1 MMREDSTTLL
11 QRYFGYTS
19 FRPNQKE
26 IIDTV
31 DKGKDC
37 LVVMPTGG
45 GKSICFQIP
54 ALMNPGLTI
63 VISPLISL
71 MQDQVSSLK
80 ANGIAAAYFN
90 STLNL
95 SEQQALIEE
104 VMQAEIRLL
113 YVSPEKLMTE
123 EISRLISRVKVN
135 LIAVD
140 EAHCISQW
148 GHDFRPE
155 YAMLGRVR
163 TMLPDVPVIAL
174 TATADRLTRQDISEK
189 LALKDPEIFIAS
201 FDRPNLHL
209 RVLPG
214 QKRLQQ
220 IQNFIAARPGQGGII
235 YCLSRKSTESLAA
248 KLQQAG
254 HTAAFYHAGMTAKA
268 RYRIQERFLNDEVPI
283 ICATIAFGMGIDKPN
298 VRWVIHYNL
307 PKNLE
312 GYYQEI
318 GRAGRDSLPSDTVLF
333 FSYGDVIQ
341 LRQFLEGSGQREVME
356 SKLDRMHQYA
366 TANVC
371 RRKILLQYFGET
383 LEKDCGHC
391 DVCESPPE
399 RFDGTVIAQKAL
411 SAVVRMNQTAG
422 MLLLVDVL
430 RGSQRQEILTKG
442 FDQIKTY
449 GAGRDIPGRDW
460 QSYIQQMLHSGLFD
474 IAYEHGNVLTLT
486 ELAKEVLLGQRKV
499 ELVKPVLEEQQ
510 PARANIISQK
520 DGFFQGL
527 EEKFRK
533 MRQALAMA
541 EGLRPYHIFT
551 DATLVDILKKLPLVN
566 DDLPEVEGIGSAKQ
580 QKYGADILEVIQHHL
595 ILSLKGDGYYPKGIS
610 SRITLACYLEDWDI
624 QQIAEKRQLKS
635 GTICA
640 HLVKLHQE
648 GYNIDLK
655 ELLPASD
662 LSQIK
667 EAKQQLGNK
676 ASAKEY
682 FEFFKGDISYDNIRL
697 GLAVVG

>member
-90 STLNL
+90 STLTP
-95 SEQQALIEE
+95 SEQKALIEE

-155 YAMLGRVR
+155 YAMLGRIR
-163 TMLPDVPVIAL
+163 NMLPDVPVIAL
-174 TATADRLTRQDISEK
+174 TATADRLTRQDIAEK

-220 IQNFIAARPGQGGII
+220 IQNFIAARPGQSGII

-298 VRWVIHYNL
+298 VRWVLHYNL

-383 LEKDCGHC
+383 MQNDCGHC

-411 SAVVRMNQTAG
+411 SAVARMGQTAG

-460 QSYIQQMLHSGLFD
+460 QSYIQQMLHMGLFD
-474 IAYEHGNVLTLT
+474 IAYEHGNVLTLKP
-486 ELAKEVLLGQRKV
+486 LAKEVLLGQRKV
-499 ELVKPVLEEQQ
+499 ELVKPILEEQK
-510 PARANIISQK
+510 PSRTNIISQK
-520 DGFFQGL
+520 DGFFHGL

-533 MRQALAMA
+533 MRQALAKE

-580 QKYGADILEVIQHHL
+580 QKYGTDILGLVQNHL
-595 ILSLKGDGYYPKGIS
+595 ILSLEGDGYYPKGIS
-610 SRITLACYLEDWDI
+610 PRITLASYLENWDI
-624 QQIAEKRQLKS
+624 QRISEKRGLKS

-640 HLVKLHQE
+640 HLVKLYQE
-648 GYNIDLK
+648 GYNIDLNSF
-655 ELLPASD
+655 LPTSD

-667 EAKQQLGNK
+667 EAQQKLGKK
-676 ASAKEY
+676 ATAKEY
-682 FEFFKGDISYDNIRL
+682 FEFFKGEISYDNIRL